1 MKGVIKAVE
10 IVEDADHRAEL
21 NHFAIIKMT
30 LHRGKGLIRNICRI
44 GRPLTGKPDR
54 GRSSIIKAIELSVLR
69 RLNLFV
75 RSTGRTGQ
83 LGM

>member
-1 MKGVIKAVE
+1 MKSVVKAVE

-21 NHFAIIKMT
+21 NHFAIIEMA
-30 LHRGKGLIRNICRI
+30 LHRGKALIRNVRRI
-44 GRPLTGKPDR
+44 GRHLAGKPDR
-54 GRSSIIKAIELSVLR
+54 RRRSIIEPVELSVFR

-75 RSTGRTGQ
+75 RSTSRTGQ

>member
-1 MKGVIKAVE
+1 VKGVIEAVE
-10 IVEDADHRAEL
+10 IVEDANHRAEFH
-21 NHFAIIKMT
+21 HFAIIKMT
-30 LHRGKGLIRNICRI
+30 LHRGKGLIRNIGRI
-44 GRPLTGKPDR
+44 GCHLTGKPDR

-75 RSTGRTGQ
+75 GSTSRTGQ

>member
-1 MKGVIKAVE
+1 VKSVVEAVE
-10 IVEDADHRAEL
+10 IIEDADHRAEL
-21 NHFAIIKMT
+21 NHFAIIKMA
-30 LHRGKGLIRNICRI
+30 LHRGKALIRNVRRI
-44 GRPLTGKPDR
+44 GRHLAGKPDR
-54 GRSSIIKAIELSVLR
+54 RRRSIIKTIELSVLC